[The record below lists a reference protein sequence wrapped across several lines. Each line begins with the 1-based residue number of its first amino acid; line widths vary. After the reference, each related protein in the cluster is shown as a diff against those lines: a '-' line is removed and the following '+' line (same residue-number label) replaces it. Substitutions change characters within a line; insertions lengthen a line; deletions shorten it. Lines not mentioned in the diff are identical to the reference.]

1 MKSVPSRNRP
11 ALTKEEI
18 LSQVGLL
25 LDRPDDD
32 VQAVLVKEMLNGLL
46 RLMDTQLDLLD
57 LKIVNRALKELRH
70 AFRVFRGYR
79 DRAKISVFGSARTSP
94 DDPNYQLAFTFARR
108 MVEEGYMMITGG
120 ADGIMRASQE
130 GAGREHSFGVN
141 IMLPFEQG
149 ANAVI
154 ADDPKLVTFKYFF
167 TRKLMFQKESHAIA
181 LFPGG
186 FGTHDEGFEILTLV
200 QTGKSDPKPIVCLQA
215 PDCDY
220 WDHWYAF
227 ITDQLLNRGL
237 INRED
242 LSLFKIVAD
251 VEEAVNEIRMFY
263 KRYHSIRFVGRQ
275 LAIRIKSPLSPQ
287 QVEDLQTRFKD
298 LLVDGAFEQRG
309 PLPEEL
315 EEPAL
320 KDLSRV
326 VFSFNR
332 RSAGRLRQ
340 LIDHLNRLPE
350 AA

>member
-1 MKSVPSRNRP
+1 MKSVPSRRP

-149 ANAVI
+149 ANAII

-227 ITDQLLNRGL
+227 ITGQLLNRGL
-237 INRED
+237 INQED
-242 LSLFKIVAD
+242 LSLFKIVRD

-275 LAIRIKSPLSPQ
+275 LAIRIKTPLSMQ
-287 QVEDLQTRFKD
+287 QVQDLQSRFKD
-298 LLVDGAFEQRG
+298 LLTEGAFEQRG